1 MKKLLLFRLAD
12 PPAGGEG
19 NKESNFS
26 GPSSRILHSLLCS
39 SLLFAFF
46 PLFLPAFSFSSVK
59 NVVESSG
66 SVSVINSAETKAEGS
81 NAKTESRVSTTVN
94 GQNVTVETDQPGSVE
109 VKNING
115 KVEIKTSAGITPTII
130 ITGVPTQNVEVKEK
144 EQKESPMTFSEIINN
159 RTSSI
164 YSYLKGFF
172 KRVFGSF
179 LKKT

>member
-1 MKKLLLFRLAD
+1 
-12 PPAGGEG
+12 
-19 NKESNFS
+19 
-26 GPSSRILHSLLCS
+26 
-39 SLLFAFF
+39 
-46 PLFLPAFSFSSVK
+46 
-59 NVVESSG
+59 
-66 SVSVINSAETKAEGS
+66 
-81 NAKTESRVSTTVN
+81 
-94 GQNVTVETDQPGSVE
+94 VTVETDQPGSVE